1 MRHFT
6 IPVFIPMQA
15 CPHRC
20 IYCDQHAIAG
30 HSAVPDAMAVTGII
44 RSHLATLPAE
54 AVTEVGFFGGTFTG
68 LPLARQENLLQAVQ
82 PFLASGDVQS
92 IRLSTRPDMID
103 DKVME
108 LLLKMRI
115 GTVEL
120 GAQSMDE
127 EVLRLSER
135 GHDAVCVDKAAHKI
149 KASGLRLGLQMMT
162 GLPGDTAEKTL
173 ATAKK
178 FMELDANDVRIYPA
192 VVVHGTPLAE
202 LYMRGEYIPQ
212 SLHEAVKQVA
222 TLVPVFESAGINIIR
237 LGLHPSAGLLDG
249 SALVAGPFHVAFG
262 ELVHTELWRQKLTL
276 IEHPGNCD
284 KVIVYV
290 AASAHNAAIGHK
302 AANRRMLEKHFKKV
316 RFVADATL
324 KDREYYVDY
333 R

>member
-6 IPVFIPMQA
+6 IPIFIPMQA

-30 HSAVPDAMAVTGII
+30 HSAVPDAIAVKEII
-44 RSHLATLPAE
+44 RNHLATLPVDAQI
-54 AVTEVGFFGGTFTG
+54 EVGFFGGTFTG
-68 LPLARQENLLQAVQ
+68 LPLARQENLLHAVQ
-82 PFLASGDVQS
+82 PFVASGDVQS

-103 DKVME
+103 DKVLE
-108 LLLKMRI
+108 LLLKMKV

-149 KASGLRLGLQMMT
+149 KAAGLRLGLQMMT
-162 GLPGDTAEKTL
+162 GLPGDTPEKTL

-178 FMELDANDVRIYPA
+178 FVEMGANDVRIYPA
-192 VVVHGTPLAE
+192 VVVLGTPLAD

-212 SLHEAVKQVA
+212 SLQEAVEQVA
-222 TLVPVFESAGINIIR
+222 TLVPIFESAGINIIR

-249 SALVAGPFHVAFG
+249 SALVAGPFHVSFG
-262 ELVHTELWRQKLTL
+262 ELVHTELWRQKLVL

-284 KVIVYV
+284 EVMIYV
-290 AASAHNAAIGHK
+290 AASARNAAIGHK
-302 AANRRMLEKHFKKV
+302 AANRRMLETHFKKV

-324 KDREYYVDY
+324 KDRDFYVDY